1 MPTKTSLRGVEGQN
15 LPTYLRTCER
25 RPASLKT
32 VWNWKQILA
41 TTAPPQEE
49 GGGRVPTQ
57 APQRRTPSIKYPGE
71 STHASLY
78 IIVGDAELLRPCTC
92 SYHPRRRAP
101 RKVHSKVLTSGQRR
115 SPRRRS
121 QHLTALAL
129 GLACLEATF
138 CALVRPSDEKSESA
152 LSAAHVFSVGTAALA
167 RHGIAVW
174 VQVPGAGVITNDVAS
189 LPAPS
194 RAAGSA
200 TARNAARC

>member
-1 MPTKTSLRGVEGQN
+1 MIHPRRGIASRTSQ
-15 LPTYLRTCER
+15 
-25 RPASLKT
+25 
-32 VWNWKQILA
+32 Q
-41 TTAPPQEE
+41 
-49 GGGRVPTQ
+49 GGRRVPTR

-138 CALVRPSDEKSESA
+138 CALVRPSDEKSDSA
-152 LSAAHVFSVGTAALA
+152 TGASHVLSARTAALA
-167 RHGIAVW
+167 RRGIAVW
-174 VQVPGAGVITNDVAS
+174 DRVPREGVVRNDVAS
-189 LPAPS
+189 LPAQS

-200 TARNAARC
+200 TAHIPLGARSWQ

>member
-1 MPTKTSLRGVEGQN
+1 M
-15 LPTYLRTCER
+15 
-25 RPASLKT
+25 
-32 VWNWKQILA
+32 ID
-41 TTAPPQEE
+41 
-49 GGGRVPTQ
+49 
-57 APQRRTPSIKYPGE
+57 
-71 STHASLY
+71 
-78 IIVGDAELLRPCTC
+78 GDAELLSPCTC

-200 TARNAARC
+200 TARNAARCSDMPKSLTFARRRLTRGRFERQLVVDSRLVHLGAAACAL